1 MKETNGGRD
10 AKMKEMMERLARYA
24 VSPLSLARRES
35 AAREIA
41 GAGNENL
48 PGILRAVRARCG
60 VSGLLAADAI
70 LFGWCLLAAVAIDF
84 LIPMSETARDLIGA
98 VCCLAAFGVWEREP
112 LFALG
117 KVCLI
122 VLSAVYCSYWTVAVL
137 LLAALEHYA
146 AFRAEG
152 NGVRNS

>member
-35 AAREIA
+35 VAREIA

-70 LFGWCLLAAVAIDF
+70 
-84 LIPMSETARDLIGA
+84 
-98 VCCLAAFGVWEREP
+98 
-112 LFALG
+112 
-117 KVCLI
+117 
-122 VLSAVYCSYWTVAVL
+122 
-137 LLAALEHYA
+137 
-146 AFRAEG
+146 
-152 NGVRNS
+152 

>member
-1 MKETNGGRD
+1 
-10 AKMKEMMERLARYA
+10 MKEMMERLARYA
-24 VSPLSLARRES
+24 ASPLSFARRER

-41 GAGNENL
+41 GAGNESL
-48 PGILRAVRARCG
+48 PGVLRAVWARCG
-60 VSGLLAADAI
+60 AAGLLAADVI

-84 LIPMSETARDLIGA
+84 IVPMPETARDLIGA
-98 VCCLAAFGVWEREP
+98 ACCLAAFGLWEREP

>member
-1 MKETNGGRD
+1 
-10 AKMKEMMERLARYA
+10 MKEMMERLARYA
-24 VSPLSLARRES
+24 ASPLSFAKRES

-84 LIPMSETARDLIGA
+84 LVPMPEAARDLIGA
-98 VCCLAAFGVWEREP
+98 ACCLAAFGLWEREP

-122 VLSAVYCSYWTVAVL
+122 VLSAVYCSYWTIAVL

>member
-1 MKETNGGRD
+1 
-10 AKMKEMMERLARYA
+10 MKEMMERLARYA
-24 VSPLSLARRES
+24 ASPLSFARREG

-41 GAGNENL
+41 GAGNER
-48 PGILRAVRARCG
+48 LRAVRARCG
-60 VSGLLAADAI
+60 VAGLLAADVI

-84 LIPMSETARDLIGA
+84 IVPMSEAARDLIGA
-98 VCCLAAFGVWEREP
+98 ACCLAAFGLWEREP